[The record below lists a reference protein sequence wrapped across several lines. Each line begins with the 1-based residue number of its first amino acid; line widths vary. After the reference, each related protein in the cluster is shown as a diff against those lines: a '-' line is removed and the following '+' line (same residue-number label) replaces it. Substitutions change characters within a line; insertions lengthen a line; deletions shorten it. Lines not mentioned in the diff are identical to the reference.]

1 MTLTDDE
8 IQSRIIQFI
17 AGNSGCNVR
26 TLVQALAARLFISPS
41 TISMNYKL
49 MIYDEKTSPDGSI
62 IVEKPSG
69 FHGGNEPF
77 KLTLRQ
83 TDLKKELDKITKD
96 LEKNEKEFHTY
107 FPDMRK
113 GKLMI
118 IKKTDGVKYQT
129 IALRHENDF
138 DILCGFIDTMFND
151 VAGLSFAKNQGY
163 TPKEYNGLI
172 DDLQKRT
179 MTWIIK
185 SITHFLD
192 QQSKTDG
199 VTRWNV
205 LIQFRTRLKWLLNI
219 ETKKP
224 DLFIKREWLR
234 DGVIY

>member
-1 MTLTDDE
+1 ML
-8 IQSRIIQFI
+8 
-17 AGNSGCNVR
+17 
-26 TLVQALAARLFISPS
+26 
-41 TISMNYKL
+41 
-49 MIYDEKTSPDGSI
+49 

-113 GKLMI
+113 GRLLIM
-118 IKKTDGVKYQT
+118 KKTDGIKYQT

-138 DILCGFIDTMFND
+138 DALCGFIDRMFND

>member
-1 MTLTDDE
+1 MKLTDNE

-26 TLVQALAARLFISPS
+26 TMVQALAARLFISPS

-49 MIYDEKTSPDGSI
+49 MIYDEKISPVGSI

-69 FHGGNEPF
+69 FRGGNEPF

-83 TDLKKELDKITKD
+83 SDLKKELDQITKL
-96 LEKNEKEFHTY
+96 LETYEKQFHTY

-113 GKLMI
+113 GKLLIM
-118 IKKTDGVKYQT
+118 KKTDGVKYQT

-138 DILCGFIDTMFND
+138 DILCGFIDTMF
-151 VAGLSFAKNQGY
+151 
-163 TPKEYNGLI
+163 KEYNGLI

>member
-1 MTLTDDE
+1 MTLSDEE

-26 TLVQALAARLFISPS
+26 TMVQALASRLFISPS

-69 FHGGNEPF
+69 FRGGNEPF

-83 TDLKKELDKITKD
+83 TDLKKDLDHISKNLDTY
-96 LEKNEKEFHTY
+96 EKQFHTY

-118 IKKTDGVKYQT
+118 TKKTDGVKYQMM
-129 IALRHENDF
+129 RQKHESDF
-138 DILCGFIDTMFND
+138 DILCSMIDWMFNI

-192 QQSKTDG
+192 QQSKTES
-199 VTRWNV
+199 VTRWNI